1 MKKERREEKGS
12 EEKRC
17 IKKDGTESINCFL
30 DLKEQ
35 DISLQIFQEKGIL
48 QNMFK
53 ANACVLSPMNM

>member
-1 MKKERREEKGS
+1 M
-12 EEKRC
+12 
-17 IKKDGTESINCFL
+17 KKDGTESINCFL

-53 ANACVLSPMNM
+53 ANACVLSLLNM